1 MSNSLKQSLILKY
14 LRSKENQIATL
25 NEILQ
30 NAGVN
35 TYYCNGEKHIGA
47 VLSNMVKNRQLTRV
61 KKGTF
66 KIFDYKE
73 FLTNNKYLIDDADT
87 LF

>member
-1 MSNSLKQSLILKY
+1 MSNSKKQSQILKY
-14 LRSKENQIATL
+14 LRSKENHTATL
-25 NEILQ
+25 QEILY

-35 TYYCNGEKHIGA
+35 TYYCNGEKHIGTI
-47 VLSNMVKNRQLTRV
+47 LSNMVKHRQLTRI
-61 KKGTF
+61 KKGTY

-73 FLTNNKYLIDDADT
+73 YIKEYKINNNNNE